1 MGRHCERHGVL
12 GHMEPAAL
20 FAALSTAIVMYRD
33 VDMTVWLP
41 QTEATLAQVEG
52 R

>member
-12 GHMEPAAL
+12 GPTKLAAL

-41 QTEATLAQVEG
+41 QTEAALAQVEK